1 MMMRNRIRAIGFAAI
16 AGATILPLR
25 YFAQAPAKK
34 RAIPDAAVMIGSASP
49 VTAHLVGQLQV
60 DTSGNA
66 QLVGYFPWIS
76 GLPAAFAGT
85 PSEATAYY
93 TFRSPSFQVQIVA
106 NGGLMQIL
114 PMSSG
119 ATGGT
124 LTYNMYYN
132 TAPNQSFSNPG
143 SFSQGQLVATLTSVQ
158 WMTTASTNGGVG
170 SGTFELA
177 SSSNF
182 SIQGQ
187 SYNMKALGNAVTL
200 VLTIAPSAGPASP
213 YAAFSVPLGGYALGV
228 NAVRAQTIG
237 GR

>member
-1 MMMRNRIRAIGFAAI
+1 MSRNRIRALGVSAI
-16 AGATILPLR
+16 LGSAILPLR

-34 RAIPDAAVMIGSASP
+34 PTMPEASAVIGSASP

-60 DTSGNA
+60 DSSGNA

-93 TFRSPSFQVQIVA
+93 TFRSPTFQVRIVA
-106 NGGLMQIL
+106 NGGLMEIFS
-114 PMSSG
+114 MSSG
-119 ATGGT
+119 TGGGT

-132 TAPNQSFSNPG
+132 ASPNSSFSNPN

-182 SIQGQ
+182 AIQGQ
-187 SYNMKALGNAVTL
+187 TYNMNTLGNAVTL
-200 VLTIAPSAGPASP
+200 VLTIAPSPGPSSP

-228 NAVRAQTIG
+228 RAVRAQPIG
-237 GR
+237 LK